1 MDAPEAGMV
10 WEPGEEARE
19 VKLAGLRPYRKTT
32 CRLAPRQ
39 DALWGEDDEMA
50 PIGQYT
56 ATLRRTGAEN
66 ALRKDEDTAATRGAQ
81 LAATGQDWNC
91 PWPLEWQRHH
101 RVLAD
106 LADADGHL
114 PDIAPAFSWA
124 ATTSAGG
131 SSRRSSR
138 PPARDSC
145 PSSRSG

>member
-19 VKLAGLRPYRKTT
+19 AKLVGFRSYRRAT
-32 CRLAPRQ
+32 CRPAPRPV
-39 DALWGEDDEMA
+39 GEDQMA

-66 ALRKDEDTAATRGAQ
+66 ALGKDEDTAATRGAQ

-101 RVLAD
+101 RVLAG

-138 PPARDSC
+138 PPARVSC
-145 PSSRSG
+145 PSGRSG